1 MDLKAEAVSLFK
13 TLLNDVNPRLFMP
26 DSLQWSEMNGELT
39 IQNEKFQIGQSTE
52 IYVIGFGKAS
62 PTMAESLEKIL
73 GDRIKAGYIIAPP
86 GSSSDLKQIKM
97 AIGSHPIPD
106 KRSIDTTDGLISFIE
121 KIPDESIVLN
131 LISGGASAL
140 LCAPAEPLTLEDLQV
155 VFKLLIE
162 SGATIQ
168 EINAIRKSISAVK
181 GGQLLSHL
189 KNKQLFD
196 LVISDIPDDDLK
208 YIGSGPTTA
217 QEISYTEAVKIS
229 EKYNIYDHYP
239 GRVRDY
245 LSGKSE
251 SVDLFHTGKQVSNL
265 PSAHHSWII
274 SSATKVAH
282 KASDLLKE
290 HGYDATIIKP
300 AWSGRI
306 EEFEIHISDRL
317 KYLIHKTDLSKSA
330 SIFFGECTVEIK
342 GDGLG
347 GRNQEIA
354 LRMADK
360 LQHYSENVVFLSA
373 GTDGIDGP
381 TDAAGAVVDQNSY
394 IDAVRMG
401 LSPLQYLQNNDS
413 YHFFKEFGGHIVT
426 GPTGNNVM
434 DIQLL
439 LLQRSE

>member
-1 MDLKAEAVSLFK
+1 MDLKVEAVSLFK

-26 DSLQWSEMNGELT
+26 DALQWSEANGELT
-39 IQNEKFQIGQSTE
+39 IQDDNFRIGNSTE

-62 PTMAESLEKIL
+62 PTMAESLEHIL
-73 GDRIKAGYIIAPP
+73 GNRIEAGYIIAPP
-86 GSSSDLKQIKM
+86 GSTADLKRIEM

-106 KRSIDTTDGLISFIE
+106 QRSISSTKGLISFLE
-121 KIPDESIVLN
+121 KIPEDSVVLN

-140 LCAPAEPLTLEDLQV
+140 LCAPAHTLSLEDLQI

-168 EINAIRKSISAVK
+168 EINSIRKSISAVK
-181 GGQLLSHL
+181 GGQLLNHL
-189 KNKQLFD
+189 KHKQLFD

-208 YIGSGPTTA
+208 YIGSGPTTP
-217 QEISYTEAVKIS
+217 QTISYTEAIEIAK
-229 EKYNIYDHYP
+229 KYNVYEHYP
-239 GRVRDY
+239 ETVKKY
-245 LSGKSE
+245 LTGKSE
-251 SVDLFHTGKQVSNL
+251 SVDLFHTGELAGDL
-265 PSAHHSWII
+265 PSVHHSWII

-282 KASDLLKE
+282 KAAELLIN
-290 HGYDATIIKP
+290 HGYDASIIKP
-300 AWSGRI
+300 AWSGSI
-306 EEFEIHISDRL
+306 ERFEDHISEQL
-317 KYLIHKTDLSKSA
+317 KHMINKTETSKSA
-330 SIFFGECTVEIK
+330 MIFFGECTVEIK

-360 LQHYSENVVFLSA
+360 LRHYSENIAFLSA

-394 IDAVRMG
+394 KEAVQMD
-401 LSPLQYLQNNDS
+401 LNPDEYLRNNDS
-413 YHFFKEFGGHIVT
+413 YHFFEELGGHIVT

-439 LLQRSE
+439 MLQRT